1 MGSDP
6 HAGHIHRTFMEAID
20 ILDKSEV
27 GVRDMIENGLMD
39 VAGISGTKVKTAVST
54 GKKLA
59 QQIADYRRE
68 HIKAAFRHLRDN
80 LPSDI

>member
-1 MGSDP
+1 MVSDP
-6 HAGHIHRTFMEAID
+6 HAGHIYRTFKEAID

-39 VAGISGTKVKTAVST
+39 IAGVNGTKVKTAVSSA
-54 GKKLA
+54 KNLA
-59 QQIADYRRE
+59 QQITAHRMV

-80 LPSDI
+80 LPSDL